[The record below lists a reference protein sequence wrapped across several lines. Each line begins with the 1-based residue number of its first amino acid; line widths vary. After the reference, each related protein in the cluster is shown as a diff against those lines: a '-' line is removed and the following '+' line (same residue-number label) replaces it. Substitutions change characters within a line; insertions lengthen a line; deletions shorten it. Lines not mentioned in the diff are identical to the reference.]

1 MNTSTPP
8 AVSLLYTIA
17 DLRKK
22 IVVGAGVLAM
32 PLAMAKFGVTLGVFV
47 IVFSGLMSGFG
58 LYLQARCARYVERG
72 TASFFSLSQ
81 LTYPNAA
88 VVFDTAIAIKCFG
101 TYSPRIDGHIGSFR

>member
-1 MNTSTPP
+1 
-8 AVSLLYTIA
+8 
-17 DLRKK
+17 
-22 IVVGAGVLAM
+22 M
-32 PLAMAKFGVTLGVFV
+32 PLAMAKFGITLGVFV

-58 LYLQARCARYVERG
+58 LYLQARCAKYIDRG

-101 TYSPRIDGHIGSFR
+101 MCASQIHESIWASWILLPLMTQ